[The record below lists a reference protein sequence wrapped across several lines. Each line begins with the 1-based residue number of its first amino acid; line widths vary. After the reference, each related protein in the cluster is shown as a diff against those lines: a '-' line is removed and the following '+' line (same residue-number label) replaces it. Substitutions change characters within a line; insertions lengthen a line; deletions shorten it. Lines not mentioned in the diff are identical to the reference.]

1 MTLAALTPPVLSRF
15 LRPWV
20 GCGVSRLGEF
30 DSVATTD
37 RADPIRDVLAAH
49 RRAFGFALAFSAA
62 ISVLALTSSFYMLE
76 VFDRVLVSRSQ
87 ATLVL
92 LTLIAVL
99 GIAAGGV
106 LDSLR
111 RRLLFRVGM
120 QVGDA
125 LSDKVLR
132 AMVAMNSQVGGAAYR
147 NGVRDVDTI
156 RGFIGGPICAA
167 LMDVPFLLFYL
178 VVLYFL
184 HPLYLLVVLLGGV
197 VLVALAFLTNAVT
210 NKTLTQSLN
219 MNVRAQAFAEGGVQN
234 ADVLEG
240 MGMSS
245 TFVSRWRRQ
254 WLAAL
259 RLNALASERDARLA
273 ATSKSVRLLL
283 QVALM
288 AAGAVLILQYHATG
302 GVMIGATI
310 IGARAVTPIEVL
322 ISSWKNIVGLRLVR
336 ARLNELLNTAP
347 RREEGMP
354 LPPPEGRLRVT
365 GVQYVVPATRRIV
378 VANVGF
384 ELAPGES
391 LGLIGPSASGK
402 STLARLLVGAWPCTS
417 GSVRLDGADIF
428 AWPRA
433 ALNPYIGY
441 LPQDVELFSGTVRDN
456 IARMTEGDPDAVV
469 RAARLAG
476 AHDMILA
483 LPKGY
488 ETEIGDAGHFLSGG
502 QRQRIGIA
510 RTLYGEPRLV
520 VLDEPNANLDGA
532 GEQALI
538 ATLAELKR
546 LKVTAIVVAHRPAVL
561 VNMDKILVM
570 SPAGGM
576 AAFGPTSEV
585 LPQVSQPAHAEAP
598 PPAPRP
604 FQGMVMTQ
612 PSRPPAAKQGAAE

>member
-1 MTLAALTPPVLSRF
+1 MTLAAITPPVLSRF

-76 VFDRVLVSRSQ
+76 VFDRVLVSRSE

-259 RLNALASERDARLA
+259 RLNAMASERDARLA

-354 LPPPEGRLRVT
+354 LPPPEGRLRAS

-433 ALNPYIGY
+433 LLNPYIGY
-441 LPQDVELFSGTVRDN
+441 LPQDVELFGGTVRDN

-469 RAARLAG
+469 RAARLAN

-510 RTLYGEPRLV
+510 RALYGEPRLV
-520 VLDEPNANLDGA
+520 VLDEPNANLDSA
-532 GEQALI
+532 GEQALV

-546 LKVTAIVVAHRPAVL
+546 LRVTVIVVAHRPAVL

-576 AAFGPTSEV
+576 AAFGPTAEIMS
-585 LPQVSQPAHAEAP
+585 QVSQGPHPEPTA
-598 PPAPRP
+598 PAPRP

>member
-1 MTLAALTPPVLSRF
+1 MANA
-15 LRPWV
+15 
-20 GCGVSRLGEF
+20 
-30 DSVATTD
+30 D
-37 RADPIRDVLAAH
+37 RADPIRDVLAGH

-76 VFDRVLVSRSQ
+76 VFDRVLTSRSE

-92 LTLIAVL
+92 LTIIAAL

-167 LMDVPFLLFYL
+167 LMDVPFLLLYL

-184 HPLYLLVVLLGGV
+184 HPLYLLVVFLGGL
-197 VLVALAFLTNAVT
+197 VLVAIAFLNNAAT

-219 MNVRAQAFAEGGVQN
+219 QNARAQAFAENGVLN

-240 MGMSS
+240 MGMSE
-245 TFVSRWRRQ
+245 TFVARWRRQ
-254 WLAAL
+254 WLGAL
-259 RLNALASERDARLA
+259 RLNALASERDARLGA
-273 ATSKSVRLLL
+273 ASRSVRVLL

-288 AAGAVLILQYHATG
+288 ATGAVLILDYHATS

-310 IGARAVTPIEVL
+310 IGARAVQPIEVL
-322 ISSWKNIVGLRLVR
+322 ISSWKQVVGLRVVH
-336 ARLNELLNTAP
+336 ARLTELLNVAP
-347 RREEGMP
+347 KRDEGMP
-354 LPPPEGRLRVT
+354 LPPPEGRLRVA
-365 GVQYVVPATRRIV
+365 GIQYVAPSSRRIV
-378 VANVGF
+378 VANVSF

-391 LGLIGPSASGK
+391 LGVIGPSASGK
-402 STLARLLVGAWPCTS
+402 STLARLLVGAWPPTS
-417 GSVRLDGADIF
+417 GSVRLDGANIF

-433 ALNPYIGY
+433 ALSPYIGY
-441 LPQDVELFSGTVRDN
+441 LPQDVELFSGTVKDN

-469 RAARLAG
+469 RAARLAN

-488 ETEIGDAGHFLSGG
+488 ETEIGESGHFLSGG
-502 QRQRIGIA
+502 QRQRIGLA
-510 RTLYGEPRLV
+510 RALYGLPRMV
-520 VLDEPNANLDGA
+520 VLDEPNSNLDGA

-546 LKVTAIVVAHRPAVL
+546 QKVTVVIVAHRPAIL
-561 VNMDKILVM
+561 VNTDKILVM
-570 SPAGGM
+570 NPNGSQ
-576 AAFGPTSEV
+576 AAFGPANEIIPKFLSGSA
-585 LPQVSQPAHAEAP
+585 PQTELSRQAAQPELAAAAP
-598 PPAPRP
+598 ATEPLRP
-604 FQGMVMTQ
+604 FQPMVMTQ
-612 PSRPPAAKQGAAE
+612 PVRAPSDAVKKGAAE

>member
-1 MTLAALTPPVLSRF
+1 M
-15 LRPWV
+15 
-20 GCGVSRLGEF
+20 GGVRRGRLGEL
-30 DSVATTD
+30 DSVATSE
-37 RADPIRDVLAAH
+37 RADPIREVLAAH

-62 ISVLALTSSFYMLE
+62 ISVLALTSSFYMLD
-76 VFDRVLVSRSQ
+76 VFDRVLVSRSE

-156 RGFIGGPICAA
+156 RGFIGGPVCAA

-184 HPLYLLVVLLGGV
+184 HPAYLLVVLAGGV
-197 VLVALAFLTNAVT
+197 VLVAIAFLTNAVT

-219 MNVRAQAFAEGGVQN
+219 QNLRAQAFAEGGVQN

-288 AAGAVLILQYHATG
+288 ATGAVLILQYHATG

-322 ISSWKNIVGLRLVR
+322 ISSWKNIVGLRLVH

-354 LPPPEGRLRVT
+354 LPPPEGRLRVS

-378 VANVGF
+378 VSNVGF
-384 ELAPGES
+384 ELAAGES
-391 LGLIGPSASGK
+391 MGLIGPSASGK
-402 STLARLLVGAWPCTS
+402 STLARLLVGAWPCAS

-433 ALNPYIGY
+433 LLNPYIGY
-441 LPQDVELFSGTVRDN
+441 LPQDVELFAGTVRDN
-456 IARMTEGDPDAVV
+456 IARMTEGDPEAVV

-476 AHDMILA
+476 AHEMILA

-502 QRQRIGIA
+502 QRQRVGIA
-510 RTLYGEPRLV
+510 RALYGEPRLV

-532 GEQALI
+532 GEQALV

-546 LKVTAIVVAHRPAVL
+546 LKATTIVVAHRPAVL
-561 VNMDKILVM
+561 VNMDKILVLN
-570 SPAGGM
+570 PAGGM
-576 AAFGPTSEV
+576 AAFGPTAEV
-585 LPQVSQPAHAEAP
+585 LPQVAQGPQGDAAAPAA
-598 PPAPRP
+598 APRP
-604 FQGMVMTQ
+604 FQGMVMTT
-612 PSRPPAAKQGAAE
+612 PSRPAPARSSSAHQGAAE

>member
-1 MTLAALTPPVLSRF
+1 MASA
-15 LRPWV
+15 
-20 GCGVSRLGEF
+20 
-30 DSVATTD
+30 D
-37 RADPIRDVLAAH
+37 RADPIRDVLVAR
-49 RRAFGFALAFSAA
+49 RRAFGFAFAFSAA

-76 VFDRVLVSRSQ
+76 VFDRVLTSRSE

-156 RGFIGGPICAA
+156 RGFIGGPISGA

-184 HPLYLLVVLLGGV
+184 HPLYLLVVFLGGL
-197 VLVALAFLTNAVT
+197 VLVAIAFLNNAVT

-219 MNVRAQAFAEGGVQN
+219 QNARAQAFAEGGVLN

-240 MGMSS
+240 MGMSA

-259 RLNALASERDARLA
+259 RLNAEASERDARLA
-273 ATSKSVRLLL
+273 AASKSVRVLL

-288 AAGAVLILQYHATG
+288 AAGAVLILDYHATS

-310 IGARAVTPIEVL
+310 IGARAVSPIEVL
-322 ISSWKNIVGLRLVR
+322 ISSWKNIVGLRLVHG
-336 ARLNELLNTAP
+336 RLTELLNTAP

-354 LPPPEGRLRVT
+354 LPAPEGRLRVS

-378 VANVGF
+378 VANVAF

-391 LGLIGPSASGK
+391 MGVIGPSASGK
-402 STLARLLVGAWPCTS
+402 STLARLLIGAWPCTS
-417 GSVRLDGADIF
+417 GSVRLDGANIF

-433 ALNPYIGY
+433 ALSPHIGY

-469 RAARLAG
+469 RAARLSN
-476 AHDMILA
+476 AHEMILA

-502 QRQRIGIA
+502 QRQRIGLA
-510 RTLYGEPRLV
+510 RALYGAPRLV
-520 VLDEPNANLDGA
+520 VLDEPNSNLDGA

-546 LKVTAIVVAHRPAVL
+546 EKVTVVVVAHRPAVL
-561 VNMDKILVM
+561 VSMDRILVM
-570 SPAGGM
+570 NPNGAM
-576 AAFGPTSEV
+576 AAFGPTAEIM
-585 LPQVSQPAHAEAP
+585 PQVSQSPAP
-598 PPAPRP
+598 PPEAPRP
-604 FQGMVMTQ
+604 FQGLVMTQ
-612 PSRPPAAKQGAAE
+612 PRPGPGPAKQGAAE